1 MALSL
6 DAELEERFLAIA
18 KRGRTAWLAGD
29 IAEAEHRFLESWD
42 MIPEPKSAYNYGQIT
57 SYGIAVFYRDTAQF
71 EKAKAWAM
79 VARGIYGEGEG
90 ATEYMDEL
98 AATIQFESGD
108 LDGAYTLFEP
118 QYRKYGRRVFEGH
131 KKGFIDFIKSRK
143 KTGKVDQ

>member
-1 MALSL
+1 MAMSL

-29 IAEAEHRFLESWD
+29 TAEAEHRFLESWD
-42 MIPEPKSAYNYGQIT
+42 MIPEPKSAYDYGQIT

-71 EKAKAWAM
+71 EMARKWAM
-79 VARGIYGEGEG
+79 VARDIYGEGE
-90 ATEYMDEL
+90 AASVSMDEL

-118 QYRKYGRRVFEGH
+118 HYRKYGRRVFEGH
-131 KKGFIDFIKSRK
+131 RKEFIDFIKSRK
-143 KTGKVDQ
+143 KAG

>member
-42 MIPEPKSAYNYGQIT
+42 MIPEPKSAYGQIT

-71 EKAKAWAM
+71 ENARAWAM